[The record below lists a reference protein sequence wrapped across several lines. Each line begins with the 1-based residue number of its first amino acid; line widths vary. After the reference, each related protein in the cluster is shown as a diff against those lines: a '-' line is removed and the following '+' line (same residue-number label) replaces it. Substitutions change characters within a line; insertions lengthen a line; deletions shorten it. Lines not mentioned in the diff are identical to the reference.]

1 MDVITGSISK
11 SNGKGGMM
19 KTFKYPEES
28 DAMNEYIKSLPATV
42 CTFDNVKGTVTVEE
56 VKPEEGAADAI

>member
-1 MDVITGSISK
+1 
-11 SNGKGGMM
+11 M